1 MKNYKWLV
9 HTNNSNIPA
18 NKINNYLITVVDE
31 NFKSARAF
39 ERVYDMDGVID
50 MNLFKYGLKSQWDG
64 QSRRATIQL
73 AEYLKPD
80 KTEVEITAPIY
91 NLRHKLIMDSYTAT
105 INQYTLPD
113 GILLLYEKC
122 KEAVSMEMANKFQE
136 FYDRNSFDEGLSSS
150 FILSERMDLQCT
162 SVFFEKY
169 VPDGFIKV
177 CEYRVFGDYFHKHV
191 LFMKESDYEGRA
203 LTISVLPALVGPA
216 IGLGA
221 ENIKKVAKQLNACH
235 IEVKPNI

>member
-39 ERVYDMDGVID
+39 EQVYDMDGFID
-50 MNLFKYGLKSQWDG
+50 MNLFKYGLKSQWDR

-73 AEYLKPD
+73 AEYLEPD

-122 KEAVSMEMANKFQE
+122 KEAVSMEMAEKFQE
-136 FYDRNSFDEGLSSS
+136 LYDRNSFDEGLSSS
-150 FILSERMDLQCT
+150 FILSEKPDLQHR

-169 VPDGFIKV
+169 VPDGFI
-177 CEYRVFGDYFHKHV
+177 RVSEHRLGKKHV
-191 LFMKESDYEGRA
+191 LFMKKADYQGQK
-203 LTISVLPALVGPA
+203 LTISVLPYFVGPT

-221 ENIKKVAKQLNACH
+221 ENIKKIAEQLNACY
-235 IEVKPNI
+235 IEVKSII